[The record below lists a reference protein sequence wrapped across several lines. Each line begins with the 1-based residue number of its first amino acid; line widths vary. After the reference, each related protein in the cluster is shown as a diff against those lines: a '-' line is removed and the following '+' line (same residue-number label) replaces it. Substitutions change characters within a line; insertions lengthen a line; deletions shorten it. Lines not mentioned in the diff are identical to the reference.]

1 MGLSVKRV
9 LTICSN
15 GSAPLNKIAA
25 MSIYG
30 KNLLLQNQESFE
42 AESWYI
48 ASGTRLLSFPND
60 GRRFIFDL
68 ITARSILHPNTFVW
82 GKCWKIIFSMDDKE

>member
-1 MGLSVKRV
+1 MGLSVERV

-48 ASGTRLLSFPND
+48 ASGTQGLLSFPND
-60 GRRFIFDL
+60 GCRFIFDL
-68 ITARSILHPNTFVW
+68 ITARSVLHPQYICM
-82 GKCWKIIFSMDDKE
+82 GKMLENHFLNG